1 MSKKKR
7 KNEAKKKGK
16 RLDRDLAKLERSDIE
31 IKIKGKKRKKVEVS
45 PEDGKA
51 QVATGATSA
60 PIGTAQQENPPPI
73 EGPGRLMVIMAH
85 PDDAEFV
92 CGGTVAKFC
101 AEGWDVRY
109 VLVTGGDKGTH
120 DPEQYPEKL
129 AAIREEEQR
138 AACRVLG
145 VQECHFLGYPDG
157 FTTDEHELRGQIVRL
172 IRIHRPDVIITW
184 DAWRTG
190 FNHRDHRNVGTV
202 VSDAVYPLVRDRLF
216 YQRDEEDGLESHQVN
231 EILLA
236 GAETPDYTV
245 DITDHW
251 LTKVDA
257 ILCHTSQVGG
267 RTREDFLKVRE
278 EQVAKD
284 GDAPIEEKFRRWS
297 IRRPARKDPEAEPA
311 TEEKDKEEVV
321 VNENEKRQEE
331 DDHEHHLVAR
341 APLDQGIVLEESH
354 GQAGPVTAPGGSER
368 GIGKHEPHPDT
379 NVARAPLDLDL
390 ERERG
395 TGSTPAFDE
404 TATTIDPPD
413 SPVAAD

>member
-1 MSKKKR
+1 MSKKKHKKSR
-7 KNEAKKKGK
+7 KSEGGK
-16 RLDRDLAKLERSDIE
+16 SLKSDLKKLEREDVE
-31 IKIKGKKRKKVEVS
+31 IRLKGKKRKNL
-45 PEDGKA
+45 PDTRANIAAG
-51 QVATGATSA
+51 TTSA
-60 PIGTAQQENPPPI
+60 PIGTAQQEEPPPI
-73 EGPGRLMVIMAH
+73 VGPGRMMVIMAH

-101 AEGWDVRY
+101 AEGWEVHY

-145 VQECHFLGYPDG
+145 VKECHFLGYPDG
-157 FTTDEHELRGQIVRL
+157 FTVDDHELRGQIVRL
-172 IRIHRPDVIITW
+172 LRIYRPDVVLTW

-190 FNHRDHRNVGTV
+190 FNHRDHRNIGTV

-231 EILLA
+231 EILLG
-236 GAETPDYTV
+236 GAEKPDYIV

-251 LTKVDA
+251 LTKIDA

-278 EQVAKD
+278 EQVAKE
-284 GDAPIEEKFRRWS
+284 GDQPIEEKFRRWS
-297 IRRPARKDPEAEPA
+297 IRRPVRKDPEETPKETAESQA
-311 TEEKDKEEVV
+311 AH
-321 VNENEKRQEE
+321 
-331 DDHEHHLVAR
+331 DD
-341 APLDQGIVLEESH
+341 D
-354 GQAGPVTAPGGSER
+354 
-368 GIGKHEPHPDT
+368 
-379 NVARAPLDLDL
+379 NVARAPLDKDIAV
-390 ERERG
+390 EGAEN
-395 TGSTPAFDE
+395 STPPHDAIA
-404 TATTIDPPD
+404 TAIGEPG